1 MDKIIEN
8 HLVMYILDPD
18 AAVSLSI
25 RSEIKED
32 EKNELKLEN
41 FRRKIDDRIYFIV
54 SMKQIT
60 DNMVYEG
67 IIKI

>member
-32 EKNELKLEN
+32 EKYELELEN